1 MEAPRQR
8 VRRIPGATAS
18 HSPLPIPAT
27 SNTFSFSCSGAT
39 GVTCGA
45 IPGAVTLAANGV
57 TGYQTTVGMPYSVVA
72 PGTGTLTLTA
82 NGTNASDPGSFSV
95 PIVSYGV
102 TVIPDGGMATTREAY
117 GTYSESFTVTN
128 TGSAP
133 NTYSFSCAGAG
144 GVSCGTVPSP
154 IPIGGGLNAAVTM
167 PYTVAGA
174 GTGTLTLT
182 ATGTNATDPG
192 SYSIPVIC
200 TACFVPSTISGGL
213 LNKDSRYLL
222 QETAD

>member
-57 TGYQTTVGMPYSVVA
+57 SGYQTTVGMPYSVVA

-95 PIVSYGV
+95 PIVSFGV
-102 TVIPDGGMATTREAY
+102 TVTPDGGTAATRTPNT
-117 GTYSESFTVTN
+117 GGYSESFTVTN
-128 TGSAP
+128 TGSGS
-133 NTYSFSCAGAG
+133 NTFSFSCSGAG
-144 GVSCGTVPSP
+144 GVT
-154 IPIGGGLNAAVTM
+154 
-167 PYTVAGA
+167 
-174 GTGTLTLT
+174 
-182 ATGTNATDPG
+182 
-192 SYSIPVIC
+192 
-200 TACFVPSTISGGL
+200 
-213 LNKDSRYLL
+213 
-222 QETAD
+222 